1 MHSNKIVKSR
11 NNWQKIFQTAL
22 EDLTGLIAPKKIIY
36 CEGKKEADSNGAEA
50 GIDAQVYNQI
60 FEETEPDTI
69 FISSGGNTEPD
80 KYSAVALKVLNKAF
94 KDVELCLLKDKDINA
109 DGTPTTDKQREDFIK
124 ANSTMNRM
132 LKRKE
137 IENYLFDFEIVSKQY
152 PTVTS
157 EQYAS
162 KITNIQNGDVKNITG
177 ELMSLCGVTT
187 GINQNNFKLL
197 LSKQIVPT
205 TTVYK
210 ELLDCIFN
218 KSI

>member
-1 MHSNKIVKSR
+1 MV
-11 NNWQKIFQTAL
+11 
-22 EDLTGLIAPKKIIY
+22 APKKIIY
-36 CEGKKEADSNGAEA
+36 CEGKKEADGNGTEA

-109 DGTPTTDKQREDFIK
+109 DGTPTIDKQREDFIK

-162 KITNIQNGDVKNITG
+162 KITDIQNGDVKNITG